1 MNESC
6 LYKIRQAGIVGG
18 GGAGFPTHVKLNCKP
33 EYLIVNG
40 MECEPVLATD
50 RYIMRHYAPELVYTL
65 TKIGEEIGA
74 GECVFSLK
82 ETYTEEIAA
91 LETAIREAGSP
102 VEIKTVQSCYPA
114 GDEQVV
120 VYETTGRVVPY
131 LDIPI
136 STGCVVMNVSTLLAC
151 YNAFDDTPFT
161 HRFLTV
167 AGAVKDP
174 CIVYAPIGIS
184 FAECIAL
191 AGGPDGDLADM
202 TIVSGGPMMGRLP
215 GNDPETMFVEK
226 TTSGILLLPKEDYR
240 RQNLDLA
247 RIRKT
252 AQTSCIQCTQ
262 CTELCPRHLLGHPLE
277 PHKIMRKL
285 AYNELKDVMDDP
297 VIRSAALCS
306 ECGVCEMY
314 ACPMMLKPR
323 SVNGLIKQELAKA
336 GIRHPKATAPTEP
349 HPMREDRKVPS
360 HRLAIRIG
368 VGAYYGQQINRLC
381 IAEPD
386 TVCIASKQGIGAPTE
401 LKVKAGDRVSAGQ
414 LIAACPD
421 GKMGADVHAPFGG
434 RVTEAGRY
442 IVIER

>member
-1 MNESC
+1 MDESC
-6 LYKIRQAGIVGG
+6 LYKIRTAGVIGG

-50 RYIMRHYAPELVYTL
+50 RYIMRHYAPELLYAL

-82 ETYTEEIAA
+82 ETYTAEIEA
-91 LETAIREAGSP
+91 LEAAARESGRP
-102 VEIKTVQSCYPA
+102 VEIKTVQSFYPA

-136 STGCVVMNVSTLLAC
+136 SAGSVVMNVSTLLAC
-151 YNAFDDTPFT
+151 YNAMDGTPFT

-167 AGAVKDP
+167 SGAVKNP

-184 FAECIAL
+184 FAECVAL
-191 AGGPDGDLADM
+191 AGGPDGDLEDL
-202 TIVSGGPMMGRLP
+202 TVVSGGPMMGKLP
-215 GNDPETMFVEK
+215 GEDLEAVFVEK
-226 TTSGILLLPKEDYR
+226 TTSGILLLPKEQYG
-240 RQNLDLA
+240 RQTLDLK

-252 AQTSCIQCTQ
+252 AQTSCIQCTH

-277 PHKIMRKL
+277 PHKIMRML
-285 AYNELKDVMDDP
+285 AYHELKDVLDNP
-297 VIRSAALCS
+297 VIQSAALCS

-336 GIRHPKATAPTEP
+336 GIRHPKATAPTVP
-349 HPMREDRKVPS
+349 HPMREDRKAPS
-360 HRLAIRIG
+360 HRLAVRAG
-368 VGAYYGQQINRLC
+368 VGAYYGKDIDCLR
-381 IAEPD
+381 IAEPE
-386 TVCIASKQGIGAPTE
+386 TVHVAAKQGIGAPTE
-401 LKVKAGDRVSAGQ
+401 LRVKPGDIVSAGQ
-414 LIAACPD
+414 LLAACPD
-421 GKMGADVHAPFGG
+421 GKMGSDVHAPFGG
-434 RVTEAGRY
+434 RVTETGRY